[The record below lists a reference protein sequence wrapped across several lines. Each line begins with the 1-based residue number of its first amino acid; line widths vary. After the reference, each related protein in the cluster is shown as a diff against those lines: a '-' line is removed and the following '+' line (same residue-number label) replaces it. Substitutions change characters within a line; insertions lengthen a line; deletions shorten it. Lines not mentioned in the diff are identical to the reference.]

1 MFHRFESRLVLF
13 SIIITIYLILI
24 TIGKFT
30 SVKCMII
37 KVKKKS
43 LTNGTIYCYPLIIFT
58 TKGPRTK
65 FDQNPI
71 FIFLDEVYNLY
82 NILFIL
88 CSV

>member
-1 MFHRFESRLVLF
+1 
-13 SIIITIYLILI
+13 
-24 TIGKFT
+24 
-30 SVKCMII
+30 MII